1 MLKSLKMKEF
11 KLQGLQYI
19 VTIFLK
25 KKIRK
30 KNIYIRVEE
39 Q

>member
-19 VTIFLK
+19 VTIFK
-25 KKIRK
+25 KKIRNK
-30 KNIYIRVEE
+30 KKYILE
-39 Q
+39 

>member
-19 VTIFLK
+19 VTIFK
-25 KKIRK
+25 KKKLEIK
-30 KNIYIRVEE
+30 KKY
-39 Q
+39 